1 MVKKIASLIMIV
13 TFVMGFSVSAFAHG
27 NSIDFSKIQTKKPA
41 LHEKKV
47 VSCIIGHADG
57 SSFSG
62 RCVRC

>member
-41 LHEKKV
+41 TIKPLTFGE
-47 VSCIIGHADG
+47 GG
-57 SSFSG
+57 
-62 RCVRC
+62 

>member
-41 LHEKKV
+41 TIKQ
-47 VSCIIGHADG
+47 IGRAH
-57 SSFSG
+57 
-62 RCVRC
+62 V